1 MKFKIEI
8 DCTPEEARGL
18 LGMPDLS
25 AFQGAMSDGLK
36 AKAKEAV
43 AGLDPEALM
52 KMWMPAGSQGLEAM
66 QKAFWEGLSGGKPG
80 SGSKK

>member
-18 LGMPDLS
+18 LGMPDLT
-25 AFQGAMSDGLK
+25 AFQTAMSDGLK
-36 AKAKEAV
+36 GKVQETV
-43 AGLDPEALM
+43 AGIDPEALM
-52 KMWMPAGSQGLEAM
+52 KMWMPGGSQGLEAM
-66 QKAFWEGLSGGKPG
+66 QKAFWEGLSGGKPR

>member
-8 DCTPEEARGL
+8 ECTPEEARGL
-18 LGMPDLS
+18 LGMPDLTV
-25 AFQGAMSDGLK
+25 FQDAMSDGLK
-36 AKAKEAV
+36 DKIKESV

-66 QKAFWEGLSGGKPG
+66 QKAFWEGLSGDKFG
-80 SGSKK
+80 SGRKK